1 LKLVKSKRVLFSKSK
16 NNLEKIVFSKLKK
29 NKDIDKI
36 DKSNLLLE
44 FLIWFESKIALCCY
58 YNIVTKSLFKL
69 ASIEFNN
76 LLIIFVALDK
86 IVNKQVLLF

>member
-44 FLIWFESKIALCCY
+44 FLI
-58 YNIVTKSLFKL
+58 
-69 ASIEFNN
+69 
-76 LLIIFVALDK
+76 
-86 IVNKQVLLF
+86 